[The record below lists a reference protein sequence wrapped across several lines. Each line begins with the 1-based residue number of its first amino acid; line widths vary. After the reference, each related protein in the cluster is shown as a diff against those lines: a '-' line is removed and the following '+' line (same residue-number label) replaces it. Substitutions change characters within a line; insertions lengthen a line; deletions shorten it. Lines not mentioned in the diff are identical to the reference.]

1 MKINRWSNWCD
12 HCMAPGRLTEDSG
25 AWGQIYVLIV
35 CHNFSKPVKIVIHM
49 YKFVLFTNLYII
61 YYFFENG
68 WLNFPLIPKTYCTIT
83 FSRVVPRINQQTV
96 NCSRHLV
103 QSHLQQLRS
112 YLLRRSSPQKLLQLL
127 KNPIYFITLAI
138 YHV

>member
-1 MKINRWSNWCD
+1 MVEY
-12 HCMAPGRLTEDSG
+12 LTEDSG
-25 AWGQIYVLIV
+25 AWVQIYVLIV
-35 CHNFSKPVKIVIHM
+35 CHNFSKPVKIVIHV

-61 YYFFENG
+61 LFFENAG
-68 WLNFPLIPKTYCTIT
+68 RIFLLIPKTYCTIT

-103 QSHLQQLRS
+103 RSHLQQLRS

-138 YHV
+138 YLLHV